1 MTKEASL
8 WLQRRSFYPSS
19 PRRDTYNHPHVTL
32 REVREEEVLRAVQ
45 GSQQTLHAR
54 RCRGI
59 LRLGEQDGL
68 ALNQKESVDLAVK
81 TRRNTHSGEL
91 RNVPTKRITSCEE
104 LLEKGLVDAS
114 RRGAEHG
121 GLQLLEVREKERS
134 HGKEEVD
141 EESEETRAEL
151 DH

>member
-1 MTKEASL
+1 MTNEASL
-8 WLQRRSFYPSS
+8 WLQRRPFYPSPS
-19 PRRDTYNHPHVTL
+19 RRDAYSHLHETL
-32 REVREEEVLRAVQ
+32 RVVGEEEVLRAVY

-59 LRLGEQDGL
+59 LRLGEWNSL
-68 ALNQKESVDLAVK
+68 ALNQEESVDLAVK
-81 TRRNTHSGEL
+81 TKRNTHGGES

-104 LLEKGLVDAS
+104 LLEKSLVNAS
-114 RRGAEHG
+114 GCGAEHG
-121 GLQLLEVREKERS
+121 GLQLLEVREQTRR
-134 HGKEEVD
+134 HRKEEID